1 MAPKFLALMHIQP
14 PITGDAALLQLA
26 RLRLQE
32 AGLGGEL
39 YPGSPEH
46 VDALLAFQPAQPCTA
61 HLPRD
66 INLLDKSGQDAV
78 VAFAGNSAGK
88 FFGLVVHDHDGF
100 ADRVDEVVAAFRSLD
115 KRLGEIDDAPLLFV
129 EYAVGLELDYFVS
142 LFEKTRELTHVS
154 ACADIGHMGIFS
166 CRQRLAERFDGQD
179 VCELRLDAADLP
191 ERIEAIQQAV
201 WETSPIIVNMINRL
215 TELGKPVHFHL
226 HDGHPLSTLSLFG
239 VSDHLSFL
247 QKIQIP
253 FPYRGRQLLDGIYGP
268 EGLNRIMHAALSGL
282 PADKLSFTLE
292 LHPQPGRT
300 PLERHA
306 YLFDHW
312 ADKTN
317 AERMNYW
324 LDRLIENSILLRNA
338 YNEHCQIKQPSFS

>member
-1 MAPKFLALMHIQP
+1 MTPKLLALMHIQP
-14 PITGDAALLQLA
+14 PIAGDTTLLQLA

-46 VDALLAFQPAQPCTA
+46 VDALLPFRTTQPCTA

-66 INLLDKSGQDAV
+66 INLLDNNGQDAV
-78 VAFAGNSAGK
+78 VAFAERAAGK

-100 ADRVDEVVAAFRSLD
+100 ADRLEEVVIAFRSLD
-115 KRLGEIDDAPLLFV
+115 HRLNQIKDAPLLFV
-129 EYAVGLELDYFVS
+129 EYAVGLELDYFVT

-154 ACADIGHMGIFS
+154 ACIDIGHMGIFT
-166 CRQRLAERFDGQD
+166 CKQRFAERFNSQD
-179 VCELRLDAADLP
+179 ICALRSDSIDLP
-191 ERIEAIQQAV
+191 ERIEAVQQAV
-201 WETSPIIVNMINRL
+201 RETPPIIVDLINRL
-215 TELGKPVHFHL
+215 TALGKPIHFHL

-247 QKIQIP
+247 QQIP
-253 FPYRGRQLLDGIYGP
+253 IAFPYQGRHLLQGIYGA
-268 EGLNRIMHAALSGL
+268 EGLNRVIRAAMSGL

-300 PLERHA
+300 PLNQHA
-306 YLFDHW
+306 YLFKHW
-312 ADKTN
+312 TDKTN
-317 AERMNYW
+317 AERMTYW
-324 LDRLIENSILLRNA
+324 LDRLIENSTLLRNA
-338 YNEHCQIKQPSFS
+338 CNLC

>member
-1 MAPKFLALMHIQP
+1 MTPKLLALMHVQP
-14 PITGDAALLQLA
+14 PIAGDAALLQLA

-46 VDALLAFQPAQPCTA
+46 VDALLAFRPAQPCTA

-66 INLLDKSGQDAV
+66 INLLDRSGQDAV
-78 VAFAGNSAGK
+78 IAFAENAAGK

-100 ADRVDEVVAAFRSLD
+100 AGRVDEVVAAFRSLD
-115 KRLGEIDDAPLLFV
+115 KRLDQIKDAPLLFV
-129 EYAVGLELDYFVS
+129 EYAVGLELDFFAT
-142 LFEKTRELTHVS
+142 LFEKTRELAHVS
-154 ACADIGHMGIFS
+154 ACIDIGHMGIFT
-166 CRQRLAERFDGQD
+166 CGQRFAERFNGQD
-179 VCELRLDAADLP
+179 ICALRSHSIDLP
-191 ERIEAIQQAV
+191 EHIEAVQQAV
-201 WETSPIIVNMINRL
+201 QETPPIIVDLISRL
-215 TELGKPVHFHL
+215 TTLSKPIHFHL

-247 QKIQIP
+247 QQIQIP
-253 FPYRGRQLLDGIYGP
+253 FPHQGRQLLDGIYGP
-268 EGLNRIMHAALSGL
+268 EGLNRIIHAALSGL

-306 YLFDHW
+306 DLFAHW
-312 ADKTN
+312 TDKTN

-324 LDRLIENSILLRNA
+324 LDRLIENSTLVRNA
-338 YNEHCQIKQPSFS
+338 CNRIVKLTQEL

>member
-1 MAPKFLALMHIQP
+1 MIPKLLALMHVQP
-14 PITGDAALLQLA
+14 PIAGDAALLQLA

-39 YPGSPEH
+39 YPGKPEH
-46 VDALLAFQPAQPCTA
+46 VDALLSFRTAQPCTA

-66 INLLDKSGQDAV
+66 INLLDKNGQDAV
-78 VAFAGNSAGK
+78 VAFSKRAAGK

-100 ADRVDEVVAAFRSLD
+100 AGRSEEVVTAFRSLD
-115 KRLGEIDDAPLLFV
+115 QRLDQIKDAPLLFV

-154 ACADIGHMGIFS
+154 VCIDIGHMGIFT
-166 CRQRLAERFDGQD
+166 CRQRFAEQFNGQD
-179 VCELRLDAADLP
+179 VCALRPDSIDLP
-191 ERIEAIQQAV
+191 ERIEAVQQAV
-201 WETSPIIVNMINRL
+201 QETPPIVIDLISRL
-215 TELGKPVHFHL
+215 TALGKPIHFHL

-247 QKIQIP
+247 QQIPIP
-253 FPYRGRQLLDGIYGP
+253 FPYQGRHLLQGIYGA
-268 EGLNRIMHAALSGL
+268 EGLNKVIRAAMSGL

-300 PLERHA
+300 PLNQHA
-306 YLFDHW
+306 YLFEHW
-312 ADKTN
+312 TDKTN
-317 AERMNYW
+317 AERMTYW
-324 LDRLIENSILLRNA
+324 LERLIENSTLLRNA
-338 YNEHCQIKQPSFS
+338 CNLNCVQI

>member
-1 MAPKFLALMHIQP
+1 MTPKFLALMHVQP
-14 PITGDAALLQLA
+14 PIAGDAALLQLA

-46 VDALLAFQPAQPCTA
+46 VDALLQYRPAQPCTA

-66 INLLDKSGQDAV
+66 INLLDNVGQDAV
-78 VAFAGNSAGK
+78 IAFAKRATGK
-88 FFGLVVHDHDGF
+88 FYGLVVHDHDGF
-100 ADRVDEVVAAFRSLD
+100 AGRIDEVVAAFRSLD
-115 KRLGEIDDAPLLFV
+115 KRLGEINDAPLLFV
-129 EYAVGLELDYFVS
+129 EYAVGLELDYFVA

-154 ACADIGHMGIFS
+154 VCIDIGHMGIFT
-166 CRQRLAERFDGQD
+166 CQQRFAERLGGQN
-179 VCELRLDAADLP
+179 VCGLRPDAADLS

-201 WETSPIIVNMINRL
+201 WETQPIVIDLISRL
-215 TELGKPVHFHL
+215 TALGKPIHFHL

-247 QKIQIP
+247 QQIQIP
-253 FPYRGRQLLDGIYGP
+253 FPYLGRQLLDGIYGP
-268 EGLNRIMHAALSGL
+268 EGLNLVIRAAMSGL

-300 PLERHA
+300 PLGRHA
-306 YLFDHW
+306 DLFAHW
-312 ADKTN
+312 TDKTN

-324 LDRLIENSILLRNA
+324 LDRLIENSTLLRNA
-338 YNEHCQIKQPSFS
+338 CNSLAK

>member
-1 MAPKFLALMHIQP
+1 MAPKLLALMHIQP
-14 PITGDAALLQLA
+14 PIAGDAALLQLA

-46 VDALLAFQPAQPCTA
+46 VDALLAFRPAQPCTA

-66 INLLDKSGQDAV
+66 INLLDKAGQDAV
-78 VAFAGNSAGK
+78 VAFARSAAGK

-100 ADRVDEVVAAFRSLD
+100 AGRLEEVVSAFRSLD
-115 KRLGEIDDAPLLFV
+115 QRLDGIDDAPLVFV
-129 EYAVGLELDYFVS
+129 EYAVGLELDYFAT

-154 ACADIGHMGIFS
+154 VCIDVGHMGIFT
-166 CRQRLAERFDGQD
+166 CRQRFAKRFNGQD
-179 VCELRLDAADLP
+179 VCGLRPDSADLH
-191 ERIEAIQQAV
+191 ERIEAVQQAV
-201 WETSPIIVNMINRL
+201 RETPPIVIDLITRL
-215 TELGKPVHFHL
+215 TALGKPIHFHL
-226 HDGHPLSTLSLFG
+226 HDGHPLSTLSQFG

-247 QKIQIP
+247 QQIPIP
-253 FPYRGRQLLDGIYGP
+253 FPYQGRQLLDGIYGL
-268 EGLNRIMHAALSGL
+268 EGLSRVMRAALSGL

-300 PLERHA
+300 PLDRHA
-306 YLFDHW
+306 GLFAHW
-312 ADKTN
+312 TDKTN

-324 LDRLIENSILLRNA
+324 LDKLIENSTLLRNA
-338 YNEHCQIKQPSFS
+338 CHAR